1 MQPLQSVTSAHTDR
15 SLQLTLFIVSLVT
28 ASVLGLIVLF
38 IFRETLPALSGPGM
52 LRFVTDESWHPLEN
66 QFGMLPMLWG
76 TLASTALAIFL
87 ATPLGIG
94 AALFCRY
101 FAPRPIVRPFRA
113 LITLLAG
120 ISSVVFGFWG
130 LTVLVPLIARFEP
143 PGASLLAASLIL
155 TIMILPTVALM
166 SEAAINSVPESYSGG
181 AAALGLS
188 KGATIRQVIL
198 PAAKSGIFAAVIL
211 ATARALGET
220 MAVLMVSGNVVQTPG
235 SLFDPI
241 RTLTAN
247 IALEMAYATQFHR
260 STLFVSGLVL
270 TFVIAAL
277 AIAAHRVEHRAGSHH
292 AA

>member
-1 MQPLQSVTSAHTDR
+1 MFHANADRTLQVS
-15 SLQLTLFIVSLVT
+15 LFIVSLVT
-28 ASVLGLIVLF
+28 ASVLALIVLF
-38 IFRETLPALSGPGM
+38 IFKETLPALNGPGL
-52 LRFVTDESWHPLEN
+52 LRFVTDDSWHPLEN

-76 TLASTALAIFL
+76 TLACTGLALLL

-101 FAPRPIVRPFRA
+101 FAPPSLVRPFRA
-113 LITLLAG
+113 LLTLLAG
-120 ISSVVFGFWG
+120 IPSVVFGFWG
-130 LTVLVPLIARFEP
+130 LTVLVPLIARVEP

-155 TIMILPTVALM
+155 TLMIVPTVALL
-166 SEAAINSVPESYSGG
+166 SEAAINAVPESYARGS
-181 AAALGLS
+181 AALGLS
-188 KGATIRQVIL
+188 KDATIRKVIL
-198 PAAKSGIFAAVIL
+198 PAAKSGIVAAVIL
-211 ATARALGET
+211 AAARALGET
-220 MAVLMVSGNVVQTPG
+220 MAVLMVSGNVVQTPT
-235 SLFDPI
+235 SIFEPI

-277 AIAAHRVEHRAGSHH
+277 AIVAYRVTQRSVDAH

>member
-1 MQPLQSVTSAHTDR
+1 MFHANADRTLQV
-15 SLQLTLFIVSLVT
+15 SLFFVALVT
-28 ASVLGLIVLF
+28 ASVLALIVLF
-38 IFRETLPALSGPGM
+38 IFKETLPALNGPGL
-52 LRFVTDESWHPLEN
+52 LRFVTDDSWHPLEN

-76 TLASTALAIFL
+76 TLACTGLALLL

-101 FAPRPIVRPFRA
+101 FAPPSLVRPFRA
-113 LITLLAG
+113 LLTLLAG
-120 ISSVVFGFWG
+120 IPSVVFGFWG
-130 LTVLVPLIARFEP
+130 LTVLVPLIARVEP

-155 TIMILPTVALM
+155 TLMIVPTVALL
-166 SEAAINSVPESYSGG
+166 SEAAINAVPESYARGS
-181 AAALGLS
+181 AALGLS
-188 KGATIRQVIL
+188 KDATIRKVIL
-198 PAAKSGIFAAVIL
+198 PAAKSGIVAAVIL
-211 ATARALGET
+211 AAARALGET
-220 MAVLMVSGNVVQTPG
+220 MAVLMVSGNVVQTPT
-235 SLFDPI
+235 SIFEPI

-277 AIAAHRVEHRAGSHH
+277 AIVAYRVTQRSVDAH

>member
-1 MQPLQSVTSAHTDR
+1 MFHANADRTLQVS
-15 SLQLTLFIVSLVT
+15 LFIVSLVT
-28 ASVLGLIVLF
+28 ASVLALIVLF
-38 IFRETLPALSGPGM
+38 IFNETLPALNGPGL
-52 LRFVTDESWHPLEN
+52 LRFVTDDSWHPLEN

-76 TLASTALAIFL
+76 TLACTGLALLL

-101 FAPRPIVRPFRA
+101 FAPPSLVRPFRA
-113 LITLLAG
+113 LLTLLAG
-120 ISSVVFGFWG
+120 IPSVVFGFWG
-130 LTVLVPLIARFEP
+130 LTVLVPLIARVEP

-155 TIMILPTVALM
+155 TLMIVPTVALL
-166 SEAAINSVPESYSGG
+166 SEAAINAVPESYARGS
-181 AAALGLS
+181 AALGLS
-188 KGATIRQVIL
+188 KDATIRKVIL
-198 PAAKSGIFAAVIL
+198 PAAKSGIVAAVIL
-211 ATARALGET
+211 AAARALGET
-220 MAVLMVSGNVVQTPG
+220 MAVLMVSGNVVQTPT
-235 SLFDPI
+235 SIFEPI

-277 AIAAHRVEHRAGSHH
+277 AIVAYRVTQRSVDAH

>member
-1 MQPLQSVTSAHTDR
+1 MFQAHADRTLQAS
-15 SLQLTLFIVSLVT
+15 LFIVSLAT

-38 IFRETLPALSGPGM
+38 IFKETLPALNGPGL

-66 QFGMLPMLWG
+66 KFGMLPMLWG
-76 TLASTALAIFL
+76 TLVCTGLAVLL

-101 FAPRPIVRPFRA
+101 FAPRSLVRIFRGM
-113 LITLLAG
+113 LTLLAG
-120 ISSVVFGFWG
+120 IPSVVFGFWG

-143 PGASLLAASLIL
+143 PGASLFAASLIL
-155 TIMILPTVALM
+155 TLMIVPTVALL
-166 SEAAINSVPESYSGG
+166 SEAAISAVPESYARGS
-181 AAALGLS
+181 AALGLS
-188 KGATIRQVIL
+188 KHATIRKVIL
-198 PAAKSGIFAAVIL
+198 PAAKSGIVAAVIL

-220 MAVLMVSGNVVQTPG
+220 MAVLMVSGNVVQTPA
-235 SLFDPI
+235 SIFDPI

-270 TFVIAAL
+270 TLLIAAL
-277 AIAAHRVEHRAGSHH
+277 AIAAHRVEHRSVAGH

>member
-1 MQPLQSVTSAHTDR
+1 MLFR
-15 SLQLTLFIVSLVT
+15 SLL
-28 ASVLGLIVLF
+28 
-38 IFRETLPALSGPGM
+38 
-52 LRFVTDESWHPLEN
+52 
-66 QFGMLPMLWG
+66 
-76 TLASTALAIFL
+76 
-87 ATPLGIG
+87 
-94 AALFCRY
+94 
-101 FAPRPIVRPFRA
+101 
-113 LITLLAG
+113 TLLAG
-120 ISSVVFGFWG
+120 IPSVVFGFWG

-166 SEAAINSVPESYSGG
+166 SEAAINAVPESYARCS
-181 AAALGLS
+181 AALGLS
-188 KGATIRQVIL
+188 KDATIRKVIL
-198 PAAKSGIFAAVIL
+198 PAAKSGIVAAVIL

-220 MAVLMVSGNVVQTPG
+220 MAVLMVSGNVVQTPT
-235 SLFDPI
+235 SIFEPI

-277 AIAAHRVEHRAGSHH
+277 AIAARRVEHRSGTGH

>member
-1 MQPLQSVTSAHTDR
+1 MFHANADRTLQVS
-15 SLQLTLFIVSLVT
+15 LFIVSLVT
-28 ASVLGLIVLF
+28 ASVLALIVLF
-38 IFRETLPALSGPGM
+38 IFKETLPALNGPGL
-52 LRFVTDESWHPLEN
+52 LRFVTDDSWHPLEN

-76 TLASTALAIFL
+76 TLACTGLAVVL

-101 FAPRPIVRPFRA
+101 FAPPSMVRPFRG
-113 LITLLAG
+113 LLTLLAG
-120 ISSVVFGFWG
+120 IPSVVFGFWG
-130 LTVLVPLIARFEP
+130 LTVLVPLIARVEP

-155 TIMILPTVALM
+155 TLMIVPTVALL
-166 SEAAINSVPESYSGG
+166 SEAAINAVPESYARGS
-181 AAALGLS
+181 AALGLS
-188 KGATIRQVIL
+188 KDATIRKVIL
-198 PAAKSGIFAAVIL
+198 PAAKSGIVAAVIL
-211 ATARALGET
+211 AAARALGET
-220 MAVLMVSGNVVQTPG
+220 MAVLMVSGNVVQTPT
-235 SLFDPI
+235 SIFEPI

-277 AIAAHRVEHRAGSHH
+277 AIVAYRVTQRSVDAH

>member
-1 MQPLQSVTSAHTDR
+1 MIQANADRTLQV
-15 SLQLTLFIVSLVT
+15 SLFLVSLVT

-38 IFRETLPALSGPGM
+38 IFKETLPALNGPGL
-52 LRFVTDESWHPLEN
+52 LRFVTDDSWHPLEN
-66 QFGMLPMLWG
+66 KFGMLPMLWG
-76 TLASTALAIFL
+76 TLACTGLAVLL

-101 FAPRPIVRPFRA
+101 FAPAALVRPFRS
-113 LITLLAG
+113 LLTLLAG
-120 ISSVVFGFWG
+120 IPSVVFGFWG

-166 SEAAINSVPESYSGG
+166 SEAAINAVPESYARGS
-181 AAALGLS
+181 AALGLS
-188 KGATIRQVIL
+188 KDATIRKVIL
-198 PAAKSGIFAAVIL
+198 PAAKSGIVAAVIL

-220 MAVLMVSGNVVQTPG
+220 MAVLMVSGNVVQTPT
-235 SLFDPI
+235 SIFEPI

-277 AIAAHRVEHRAGSHH
+277 AIAAHRVEHRSGTGH

>member
-1 MQPLQSVTSAHTDR
+1 MFHANADRTLQV
-15 SLQLTLFIVSLVT
+15 SLFFVSLVT
-28 ASVLGLIVLF
+28 ASVLALIVLF
-38 IFRETLPALSGPGM
+38 IFKETLPALNGPGL
-52 LRFVTDESWHPLEN
+52 LRFVTDDSWHPLEN

-76 TLASTALAIFL
+76 TLACTGLALLL

-101 FAPRPIVRPFRA
+101 FAPPSLVRPFRA
-113 LITLLAG
+113 LLTLLAG
-120 ISSVVFGFWG
+120 IPSVVFGFWG
-130 LTVLVPLIARFEP
+130 LTVLVPLIARVEP

-155 TIMILPTVALM
+155 TLMIVPTVALL
-166 SEAAINSVPESYSGG
+166 SEAAINAVPESYARGS
-181 AAALGLS
+181 AALGLS
-188 KGATIRQVIL
+188 KDATIRKVIL
-198 PAAKSGIFAAVIL
+198 PAAKSGIVAAVIL
-211 ATARALGET
+211 AAARALGET
-220 MAVLMVSGNVVQTPG
+220 MAVLMVSGNVVQTPT
-235 SLFDPI
+235 SIFEPI

-277 AIAAHRVEHRAGSHH
+277 AIVAYRVTQRSVDAH